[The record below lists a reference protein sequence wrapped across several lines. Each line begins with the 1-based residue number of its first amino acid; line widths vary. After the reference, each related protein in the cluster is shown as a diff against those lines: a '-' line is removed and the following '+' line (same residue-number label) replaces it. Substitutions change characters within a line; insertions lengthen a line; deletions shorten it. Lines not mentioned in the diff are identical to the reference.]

1 MNLAIMCLMALLGCT
16 QDLGVSTIQ
25 EIVVED
31 DPSQVI
37 VDSIIQPDELGALDV
52 MVVLD
57 KSCSMSDD
65 EARIG
70 QGIATLASDIATLT
84 DDYKIGFITTDST
97 CPTVMAGPF
106 DINNSSLDIAMA
118 PSVLSQYCGNEE
130 GFASFYTHAISDSS
144 FMRDDADLLLFFISD
159 EEEQSAITSQMFYDW
174 VEQFKQSRVVEPVV
188 ITTTEDSECESS
200 STYGYKYV
208 ELASLY
214 GKSEIDLC
222 SSGWEV
228 WLSQTSFLMT
238 LRDNITLSQVPID
251 DSIKV
256 YLNQVET
263 ALWTYDD
270 IGNTVYF
277 DFDIE
282 NNQLIEVAYKSYL

>member
-1 MNLAIMCLMALLGCT
+1 MCLLALFGCR

-25 EIVVED
+25 EIIVED

-52 MVVLD
+52 IVVLD

-65 EARIG
+65 DARVG

-84 DDYKIGFITTDST
+84 EDYKIGFITTDSS

-106 DINNSSLDIAMA
+106 DINNSSIDIAMA
-118 PSVLSQYCGNEE
+118 PSVLPQSCGYEE
-130 GFASFYTHAISDSS
+130 GFASFYAHAMSDSS

-174 VEQFKQSRVVEPVV
+174 VEQFKGDNIVEPVV
-188 ITTTEDSECESS
+188 ITTTEDSECGSYG
-200 STYGYKYV
+200 TYGYKYV
-208 ELASLY
+208 ELATLY
-214 GKSEIDLC
+214 GKDYIDLC

-228 WLSQTSFLMT
+228 WLSQTSFLMN
-238 LRDNITLSQVPID
+238 LRDNINLSQIPID

-256 YLNQVET
+256 YLNHIET
-263 ALWTYDD
+263 DLWTYDNAS
-270 IGNTVYF
+270 NTVYF
-277 DFDIE
+277 EFDIE